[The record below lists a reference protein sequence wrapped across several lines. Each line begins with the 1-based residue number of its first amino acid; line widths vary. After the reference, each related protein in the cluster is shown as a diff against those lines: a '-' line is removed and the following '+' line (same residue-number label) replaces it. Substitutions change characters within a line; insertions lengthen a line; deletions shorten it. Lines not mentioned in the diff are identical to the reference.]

1 MDNNSI
7 LSAVNTPADLK
18 RLDKSQ
24 LLPLCDEIRA
34 ELVKTVS
41 KNGGHLASNLGMVE
55 LTVALHRKFNS
66 PIDKIVFDVGHQC
79 YTHKM
84 LTGRK
89 GRMYSLRKKGGLSGF
104 PRPTESEHD
113 AFSAGHSSTSIS
125 AAYGISMANS
135 LKKKDAY
142 TIAVIG
148 DGAISGGLAYEAL
161 NNAGRSKHNLIVILN
176 DNKMS
181 ISKNVGAMA
190 RYLST
195 MRSRPNYYNF
205 KVATDKV
212 LSHIPL
218 VGTPIRKFLFGT
230 KSVIKNLIFGSN
242 MFECLGFAYLGPIDG
257 HDLDKLDDALTVAKT
272 MKHPVFIHIS
282 TQKGKGYVPAEKN
295 PNVFHGISS
304 FDIETGE
311 PVSSGTNFSEQF
323 GLSICDFAANDK
335 RICAITAA
343 MCESTGLS
351 CFAKQY
357 KQRFFDVGIAEQHAV
372 TFAAGLASNGMI
384 PIFCVY
390 STFLQRSYDQILHD
404 AALQN
409 LKVIIGIDR
418 AGVVGDDGE
427 THQGIFDV
435 SFLLPIPNVTVY
447 APVTYEEMRHALKL
461 AIYNTSGVVAI
472 RYPRGSQPELPD
484 EYTSFSDNYD
494 VFGDQNADI
503 AVVTY
508 GRTFKAVINAAERL
522 KNESINIKIIK
533 LGRIK
538 PIDEGALLACKVCKK
553 VFFFEE
559 GMKQGGLAEHFA
571 SLLFENGYKGDF
583 DITAIKDEFLTHAS
597 VAETLQYIG
606 LDESSI
612 YEKIAKEETNCR
624 KD

>member
-1 MDNNSI
+1 MLLLLPKFLTAELSYCILDSNYLRQDTLKTRKSFQQNVRLQIVRDSSEKNRNILTNVKKHIPDTLSSVKVVVNDSLKYSNDTIDVDTLGEIPLSSNAITNMIKYKAQDSI
-7 LSAVNTPADLK
+7 AMEPNGKHAFIYKKGIIDYQDLK
-18 RLDKSQ
+18 LKADNISVDFDKQ
-24 LLPLCDEIRA
+24 ILCAQGAPD
-34 ELVKTVS
+34 
-41 KNGGHLASNLGMVE
+41 
-55 LTVALHRKFNS
+55 
-66 PIDKIVFDVGHQC
+66 
-79 YTHKM
+79 
-84 LTGRK
+84 
-89 GRMYSLRKKGGLSGF
+89 
-104 PRPTESEHD
+104 
-113 AFSAGHSSTSIS
+113 SAG
-125 AAYGISMANS
+125 
-135 LKKKDAY
+135 K
-142 TIAVIG
+142 IG
-148 DGAISGGLAYEAL
+148 GKPI
-161 NNAGRSKHNLIVILN
+161 
-176 DNKMS
+176 
-181 ISKNVGAMA
+181 
-190 RYLST
+190 
-195 MRSRPNYYNF
+195 F
-205 KVATDKV
+205 KQGDTEYHAEKIIY
-212 LSHIPL
+212 HI
-218 VGTPIRKFLFGT
+218 
-230 KSVIKNLIFGSN
+230 N
-242 MFECLGFAYLGPIDG
+242 
-257 HDLDKLDDALTVAKT
+257 
-272 MKHPVFIHIS
+272 

-351 CFAKQY
+351 YFAKQY

-372 TFAAGLASNGMI
+372 TFAAGLSSNGMI

-418 AGVVGDDGE
+418 AGVVGNDGE

-522 KNESINIKIIK
+522 KNESINIKII
-533 LGRIK
+533 L
-538 PIDEGALLACKVCKK
+538 
-553 VFFFEE
+553 
-559 GMKQGGLAEHFA
+559 
-571 SLLFENGYKGDF
+571 
-583 DITAIKDEFLTHAS
+583 
-597 VAETLQYIG
+597 
-606 LDESSI
+606 
-612 YEKIAKEETNCR
+612 
-624 KD
+624 